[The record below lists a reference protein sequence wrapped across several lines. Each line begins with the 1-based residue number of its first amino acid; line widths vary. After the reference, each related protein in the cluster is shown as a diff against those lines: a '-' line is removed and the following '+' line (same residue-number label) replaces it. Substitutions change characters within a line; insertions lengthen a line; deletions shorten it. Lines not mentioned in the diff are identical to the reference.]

1 MCRRSLARRRGTPP
15 AYHVCEKSAKD
26 SVGFKLDMESF
37 DADAANNNGGQCRSM
52 LLHVASIWAV
62 VARWDSSKTAK
73 ARDDVGTRYISTSCI
88 GRTTWLAE
96 ES

>member
-1 MCRRSLARRRGTPP
+1 MRRRSLARRRGTPP

-26 SVGFKLDMESF
+26 SVGFKLDMESSG
-37 DADAANNNGGQCRSM
+37 ADAANNGGQCRSI
-52 LLHVASIWAV
+52 LLQVASIWAV

-73 ARDDVGTRYISTSCI
+73 ARDGVGTRYISTLCI